1 MPLVFLFFPLTVV
14 PSDVAIFSLNLYI
27 VDIRYDHERDRQTMR
42 IKKKTSEYRDQKKKD
57 DMPLYTIGV
66 VSELLGIT
74 NQTLR
79 LYEKHGLLKPSRK
92 NKNRFYSEND
102 IKWLF
107 CVRELIHN
115 KKISIEGIKKL
126 LHYAPCW
133 EITNCPDKRKSTC
146 LAYKDR
152 RKPCWELNKMNCSRA
167 SSAGCG
173 DCVVFLQNQK
183 APAPASTK

>member
-1 MPLVFLFFPLTVV
+1 
-14 PSDVAIFSLNLYI
+14 
-27 VDIRYDHERDRQTMR
+27 MR
-42 IKKKTSEYRDQKKKD
+42 SRKKNPEYSDQKKKD
-57 DMPLYTIGV
+57 NMPLYTIGV

-79 LYEKHGLLKPSRK
+79 LYEKHGLIKPSRK

-126 LHYAPCW
+126 LNYAPCW
-133 EITNCPDKRKSTC
+133 EITNCPEKRKSTC
-146 LAYKDR
+146 LAYKDSR
-152 RKPCWELNKMNCSRA
+152 RPCWELNQMICSRA
-167 SSAGCG
+167 SATRCA

-183 APAPASTK
+183 AYAAAAKQ